1 MENEQMNEDKYGL
14 TIEEQIEA
22 HDVILR
28 QLGYVKTTTGRW
40 IKEIQDDG
48 QGFPRT
54 IYTCPFCNQVTDY
67 NTNYCPN
74 CGSRLMGDE

>member
-40 IKEIQDDG
+40 VEEI
-48 QGFPRT
+48 
-54 IYTCPFCNQVTDY
+54 
-67 NTNYCPN
+67 
-74 CGSRLMGDE
+74 